1 MYIPRQYDDIPLSI
15 YHCYQV
21 LLRLSDNYPVEMT
34 LSAIRSSYK
43 SPTTKILYLIQVIFS
58 IVVDLV
64 YGRGVTD
71 IVREIPLYFGIF
83 EKYIGIKLFHRKPA
97 MYGSVDVINVCN
109 LHCSHCYW
117 WLNRKNEDQDLS
129 ADEWRQIIRDTFKKQ
144 KIFVVTLVGGEPT
157 MRPEVIQ
164 VFCEEMPKRVCVV
177 SNGTYPLKR
186 FDNLYFYWIS
196 LDGTEIIHD
205 QIRGKG
211 SYSKTKQNILD
222 YIAGPARN
230 RKPAWK
236 DIWIT
241 MTINSLNYDS
251 VDDLV
256 QEWIGLVNKIGFQF
270 HTPFVKSDPLWLPF
284 GQERNKVV
292 DKLIDLREKYPN
304 FVINNKKQLSLM
316 KGNWGGIGTTPV
328 QCPSWAI
335 LSLDHMGRE
344 KKPCCIGS
352 ADSKSLKPI
361 CEDCG
366 LGCYSVLVAN
376 GITG

>member
-1 MYIPRQYDDIPLSI
+1 
-15 YHCYQV
+15 
-21 LLRLSDNYPVEMT
+21 
-34 LSAIRSSYK
+34 
-43 SPTTKILYLIQVIFS
+43 
-58 IVVDLV
+58 VVDLI
-64 YGRGVTD
+64 YGRGLTD
-71 IVREIPLYFGIF
+71 LIREMPLYFGIF
-83 EKYIGIKLFHRKPA
+83 NKYLGIKLFHQKPT

-129 ADEWRQIIRDTFKKQ
+129 ADKWREIIRKRFKKQ

-157 MRPEVIQ
+157 MRPDIIQ
-164 VFCEEMPKRVCVV
+164 VFCEEMHRRVCVV

-196 LDGTEIIHD
+196 LDGTEKIHD
-205 QIRGKG
+205 QIRGKD
-211 SYSKTKQNILD
+211 SYSKTRQNIMD
-222 YIAGPARN
+222 YISSQDNIRN
-230 RKPAWK
+230 GKPAWK

-241 MTINSLNYDS
+241 MTINSLNHGTIE
-251 VDDLV
+251 DLV
-256 QEWIGLVNKIGFQF
+256 QEWKGVVNKIGFQF
-270 HTPFVKSDPLWLPF
+270 HTPFVKGDPLWMPF
-284 GQERNKVV
+284 GQERNIVV
-292 DKLIDLREKYPN
+292 DKLIDLKEKYPN
-304 FVINNKKQLSLM
+304 FVINGKKQLSLM

-352 ADSKSLKPI
+352 ADSKALKPI

-366 LGCYSVLVAN
+366 LGCYSVLVAQ
-376 GITG
+376 GITGA